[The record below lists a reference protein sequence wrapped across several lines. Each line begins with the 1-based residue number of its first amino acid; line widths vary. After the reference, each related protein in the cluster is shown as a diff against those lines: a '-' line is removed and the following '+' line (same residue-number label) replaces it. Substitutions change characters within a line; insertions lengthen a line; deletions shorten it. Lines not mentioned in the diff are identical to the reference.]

1 MSAAYD
7 FEKAPPATSWKLLS
21 RTVDETKAKAEV
33 VPGIVPNTFILIVS
47 GKKPYL
53 NMTVRLS
60 PLTYIRQPEYWEI
73 QVIGSVPGI
82 ILPAI
87 GVYHEA
93 LPLDG
98 IRGTKGI
105 VVKWADDSEKFDI

>member
-7 FEKAPPATSWKLLS
+7 FEKAPPATSCRLLS
-21 RTVDETKAKAEV
+21 RTVDGVKAKAEV
-33 VPGIVPNTFILIVS
+33 RPGFLPDTYILIVS
-47 GKKPYL
+47 GKKPCL
-53 NMTVRLS
+53 NMTVSLS

-73 QVIGSVPGI
+73 EVVGCVPGI
-82 ILPAI
+82 CLTAI
-87 GVYHEA
+87 GDYHES

-105 VVKWADDSEKFDI
+105 VVTWADGSEKFDI

>member
-7 FEKAPPATSWKLLS
+7 FEKAPPATSWKLLG
-21 RTVDETKAKAEV
+21 RTIDKTKAHAEV
-33 VPGIVPNTFILIVS
+33 RPGIVPNTFILIVC
-47 GKKPYL
+47 GKKPCL

-60 PLTYIRQPEYWEI
+60 PVTYIRQPEYWEI
-73 QVIGSVPGI
+73 HVIGHVPGVC
-82 ILPAI
+82 LTAI
-87 GVYHEA
+87 GDYHET

-105 VVKWADDSEKFDI
+105 VVKWADDSETFDI